1 MKYMYGIKFFL
12 TCNYFPLGISLGGYI
27 PIYFHRSIYLEMDE
41 RGDAPTLFDTNETNV
56 DFLV

>member
-12 TCNYFPLGISLGGYI
+12 TSNYFPLGISLGGYM

-41 RGDAPTLFDTNETNV
+41 RGDAPFTNFV
-56 DFLV
+56 RY